1 MCNIIHG
8 IPVLADS
15 TLSREK
21 INKLV
26 SDLVQTWKWEGRQ
39 LGKIELINDGKM
51 IHVYS
56 YEKPSIKFVPLRN
69 NTNEE

>member
-39 LGKIELINDGKM
+39 LGKRKN
-51 IHVYS
+51 
-56 YEKPSIKFVPLRN
+56 
-69 NTNEE
+69 